1 MINIQM
7 GVLLVHVRYKDLRL
21 GLGTTLTTYRH
32 GLPLP
37 GVVLRCGV
45 KGVGVP
51 QCGICGQGVS
61 RDIKTTACELG
72 LPFHAA
78 STSPSGFHGSD
89 GHW

>member
-1 MINIQM
+1 MNVEV
-7 GVLLVHVRYKDLRL
+7 GVLLVHVSYKDWRL
-21 GLGTTLTTYRH
+21 GLGTTLATYGH
-32 GLPLP
+32 SLPSP